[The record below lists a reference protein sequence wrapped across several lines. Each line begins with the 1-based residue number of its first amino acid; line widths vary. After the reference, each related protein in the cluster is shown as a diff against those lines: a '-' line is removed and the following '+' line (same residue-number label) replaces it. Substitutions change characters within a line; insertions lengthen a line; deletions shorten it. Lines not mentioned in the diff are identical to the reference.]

1 MLQVRIKILAGG
13 VLEKTIEVEEGS
25 TYSDILAELG
35 INPETV
41 VVMVDGRPVPI
52 DDIVDSSRIDILRIV
67 SGG

>member
-1 MLQVRIKILAGG
+1 MQVGIKVLAGG

>member
-1 MLQVRIKILAGG
+1 MQVRVKILARG

-25 TYSDILAELG
+25 TYGDILAELG

-41 VVMVDGRPVPI
+41 VVMVEGRPVPI
-52 DDIVDSSRIDILRIV
+52 DDVVDSDRIDVLKIV

>member
-1 MLQVRIKILAGG
+1 MQVRIKILAGSA
-13 VLEKTIEVEEGS
+13 LEKTIEVEEGS

-52 DDIVDSSRIDILRIV
+52 DDVVDSGRIDILRIV

>member
-1 MLQVRIKILAGG
+1 MQVRIKILSGG
-13 VLEKTIEVEEGS
+13 VLEKTIEVEQGS

-41 VVMVDGRPVPI
+41 VVMVDSRPVPI
-52 DDIVDSSRIDILRIV
+52 DDVVDSSRIDILKIV

>member
-1 MLQVRIKILAGG
+1 MQVGIKILAGG

-52 DDIVDSSRIDILRIV
+52 DDIVDSSRIDILKIV

>member
-1 MLQVRIKILAGG
+1 MQVRIKILAGG

-25 TYSDILAELG
+25 TYSDILTELV

-41 VVMVDGRPVPI
+41 VVMVEGRPVPI
-52 DDIVDSSRIDILRIV
+52 DDVVDSGRIDILKIV

>member
-1 MLQVRIKILAGG
+1 MQVRIKILAGG
-13 VLEKTIEVEEGS
+13 VLEKTIEVEAG
-25 TYSDILAELG
+25 TTDSDILAELG

-52 DDIVDSSRIDILRIV
+52 DDIVDSSRIDILKIV

>member
-1 MLQVRIKILAGG
+1 MQVRIKILAGD
-13 VLEKTIEVEEGS
+13 VPEKTIEVEEGS

-41 VVMVDGRPVPI
+41 VVMVEGRPVPI
-52 DDIVDSSRIDILRIV
+52 DDVVDSCQIDILRIV

>member
-1 MLQVRIKILAGG
+1 MQVRIKILAGG

-25 TYSDILAELG
+25 IYSEILAELG

>member
-1 MLQVRIKILAGG
+1 MQVRVKILARG

-25 TYSDILAELG
+25 TYGDILAELG

-41 VVMVDGRPVPI
+41 VVMVEGRPVPI
-52 DDIVDSSRIDILRIV
+52 DDVVDSDRIDVLNIV

>member
-1 MLQVRIKILAGG
+1 MQVRIKILAGG

>member
-1 MLQVRIKILAGG
+1 MQVRIKILAGG
-13 VLEKTIEVEEGS
+13 ALEKTIEVDDES

-41 VVMVDGRPVPI
+41 VVMVEGRPVPI
-52 DDIVDSSRIDILRIV
+52 DDVVDSGRIDILRIV

>member
-1 MLQVRIKILAGG
+1 MQVRIKILAGD

-25 TYSDILAELG
+25 TYSDILAELA

-41 VVMVDGRPVPI
+41 VVMVEGRPVPI
-52 DDIVDSSRIDILRIV
+52 DDVVDSSRIDILKIV

>member
-1 MLQVRIKILAGG
+1 LQVRIKILAGG
-13 VLEKTIEVEEGS
+13 VLEKTIEVEQGR
-25 TYSDILAELG
+25 TYSDILAKLE

-52 DDIVDSSRIDILRIV
+52 DDVVDSGRIDILKIV

>member
-1 MLQVRIKILAGG
+1 MQVRIKILAGG

-41 VVMVDGRPVPI
+41 VVMVEGRPVPI
-52 DDIVDSSRIDILRIV
+52 DDVVDSSRIDILKIV

>member
-1 MLQVRIKILAGG
+1 LQVRIKILAGG

-41 VVMVDGRPVPI
+41 VVMVDSRPVPI
-52 DDIVDSSRIDILRIV
+52 DDIVDSSQIDILKIV

>member
-1 MLQVRIKILAGG
+1 MQVMIKILAGG
-13 VLEKTIEVEEGS
+13 VLEKIIEVGERS

-41 VVMVDGRPVPI
+41 VVMVEGRPAPI
-52 DDIVDSSRIDILRIV
+52 DDVVNSGRIDILRIV

>member
-1 MLQVRIKILAGG
+1 MQVRIKILAGG
-13 VLEKTIEVEEGS
+13 ALEKTIEIEEGS

-41 VVMVDGRPVPI
+41 VVMVEGRPVPI
-52 DDIVDSSRIDILRIV
+52 DDFVDSSQIDILKIV

>member
-1 MLQVRIKILAGG
+1 MQVRIKILAGG
-13 VLEKTIEVEEGS
+13 ALEKTIEVDDES

-41 VVMVDGRPVPI
+41 VVMVEGRPVPI
-52 DDIVDSSRIDILRIV
+52 DDVVDSCRIDILRIV

>member
-1 MLQVRIKILAGG
+1 MQVRIKILAGG

-41 VVMVDGRPVPI
+41 VVMVEGRPVPI

>member
-1 MLQVRIKILAGG
+1 LQVRIKILAGG

-35 INPETV
+35 INSETV

-52 DDIVDSSRIDILRIV
+52 DDIVGSDRIDILKIV

>member
-1 MLQVRIKILAGG
+1 MQVRIKILAGG

-25 TYSDILAELG
+25 TYSNILEGLG

-41 VVMVDGRPVPI
+41 VVMINGRPVPI
-52 DDIVDSSRIDILRIV
+52 DDVVDSCRIDILKIV

>member
-1 MLQVRIKILAGG
+1 MQVRIKILAGG

-25 TYSDILAELG
+25 VYSDILAELG
-35 INPETV
+35 INHETV
-41 VVMVDGRPVPI
+41 VVMVDGRPVPV

>member
-1 MLQVRIKILAGG
+1 MQVRIKILAGG

-25 TYSDILAELG
+25 IYSEILAELG

-41 VVMVDGRPVPI
+41 VVMVEGRPVPI

>member
-1 MLQVRIKILAGG
+1 LQVGIKILAGG

-52 DDIVDSSRIDILRIV
+52 DDIVDSSRIDILKIV

>member
-1 MLQVRIKILAGG
+1 MQVRIKILAGG

-25 TYSDILAELG
+25 TYSEILAELG

>member
-1 MLQVRIKILAGG
+1 MQVRIKILAGS